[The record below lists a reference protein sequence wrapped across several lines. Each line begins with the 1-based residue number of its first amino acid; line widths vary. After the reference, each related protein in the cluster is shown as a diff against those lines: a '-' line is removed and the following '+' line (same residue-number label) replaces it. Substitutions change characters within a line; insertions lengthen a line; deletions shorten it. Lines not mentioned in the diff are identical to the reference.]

1 MKLTKIVA
9 VLGLLLILLA
19 VNWSIYKQEQVLA
32 QGKTVLLKLAP
43 VDPRSLMQGDYMALQ
58 FEIANQIRSALLHQN
73 TDSETPY
80 KLEPQDGY
88 VVVKLNQHNQAE
100 FVRIDHGEAL
110 AENELRLFFRV
121 RHGMVKFA
129 SNAFF
134 FQEGKASEYENAEF
148 GEFRVGDDGNLLL
161 VDLSE

>member
-1 MKLTKIVA
+1 MKLTRIVA

-19 VNWSIYKQEQVLA
+19 VNWSIYKQEQVLT

-43 VDPRSLMQGDYMALQ
+43 VDPRSLMQGDYMALR

-73 TDSETPY
+73 ADSQTPY
-80 KLEPQDGY
+80 KLEPQEGY
-88 VVVKLNQHNQAE
+88 VVVKRNQQNEAE

-110 AENELRLFFRV
+110 AENELCLFFRV

-129 SNAFF
+129 TNAFF
-134 FQEGKASEYENAEF
+134 SRKAKHQNTKTPS
-148 GEFRVGDDGNLLL
+148 L
-161 VDLSE
+161 VSSG